1 MPPPC
6 PPTEETLILR
16 EISWFSSESLAPQ
29 AIAFNPLGDY
39 ALILTSGFQL
49 LVISILRLVPEN
61 RVFGKQE
68 SSGLGW
74 EKEVLTRVYPGPGEE
89 AWGPPTSLLWWET
102 SDFLQLALVGTQ
114 AGFLVVIN
122 LVTQTLVG
130 SCKVSGPILQL
141 EVVVDS
147 AMDCVHVILSS
158 TDTQWRVLLEQRSTG
173 YVWSGEGCASEAS
186 FLPCLETA
194 PEEGQT
200 RRRLS
205 GLKQMSVEK
214 IANIRQRLAE
224 GRRLLRTRSES
235 EDLARYLSAS
245 VSHKCT
251 LFSTRS
257 GVGSAECITGQ
268 VGAARLA
275 VQGDRQPGAT
285 HILSGE

>member
-1 MPPPC
+1 MFLDNKHVIFVCLPKLPAPC

-114 AGFLVVIN
+114 SGFLVVIN

-235 EDLARYLSAS
+235 EDLARHLTAS
-245 VSHKCT
+245 LLHKYT
-251 LFSTRS
+251 
-257 GVGSAECITGQ
+257 
-268 VGAARLA
+268 
-275 VQGDRQPGAT
+275 
-285 HILSGE
+285 

>member
-1 MPPPC
+1 MLSDNKHVIFVCLPKSPPDAPT
-6 PPTEETLILR
+6 TEESLSLR

-29 AIAFNPLGDY
+29 ALAFNPLGDY
-39 ALILTSGFQL
+39 AIVLTSGFHL

-89 AWGPPTSLLWWET
+89 VWGPPTSLLWWET

-147 AMDCVHVILSS
+147 AMDCVNVIISS
-158 TDTQWRVLLEQRSTG
+158 TDTQWRLLLEQRSTG

-224 GRRLLRTRSES
+224 GRRLLRTRSEN
-235 EDLARYLSAS
+235 EDLARYLTSS
-245 VSHKCT
+245 VT
-251 LFSTRS
+251 D
-257 GVGSAECITGQ
+257 I
-268 VGAARLA
+268 
-275 VQGDRQPGAT
+275 
-285 HILSGE
+285 

>member
-1 MPPPC
+1 M
-6 PPTEETLILR
+6 
-16 EISWFSSESLAPQ
+16 APQ

-39 ALILTSGFQL
+39 ALLLTSGYQL
-49 LVISILRLVPEN
+49 LVVSILSLVPEN
-61 RVFGKQE
+61 KVFGKQE

-74 EKEVLTRVYPGPGEE
+74 EKEVLTRLYPGPGEE
-89 AWGPPTSLLWWET
+89 SWGAPTSLLWWET
-102 SDFLQLALVGTQ
+102 SDFLQLALIGTQ

-130 SCKVSGPILQL
+130 SCKVSGPVLQL

-158 TDTQWRVLLEQRSTG
+158 KDTQWRVLVEQRSTG
-173 YVWSGEGCASEAS
+173 YVWSGEGCTAEAN
-186 FLPCLETA
+186 FMPCLETA

-235 EDLARYLSAS
+235 EDLARCIFLPLMLSPRAS
-245 VSHKCT
+245 NVRHP
-251 LFSTRS
+251 FNN
-257 GVGSAECITGQ
+257 
-268 VGAARLA
+268 
-275 VQGDRQPGAT
+275 
-285 HILSGE
+285 

>member
-1 MPPPC
+1 MFPDNKHVIFVCLPKLPPPD
-6 PPTEETLILR
+6 PPTEETLSLR

-39 ALILTSGFQL
+39 ALVLTSGFQL

-74 EKEVLTRVYPGPGEE
+74 EKEVLTRVFPGPGEE

-102 SDFLQLALVGTQ
+102 SDFLQLALVGTH

-122 LVTQTLVG
+122 LVSQTLVG

-235 EDLARYLSAS
+235 DDLARYFTSP
-245 VSHKCT
+245 SH
-251 LFSTRS
+251 
-257 GVGSAECITGQ
+257 
-268 VGAARLA
+268 
-275 VQGDRQPGAT
+275 
-285 HILSGE
+285 